1 MSFTLWRKAPA
12 SAALNAFSKKL
23 ENFKAS
29 VGLHF
34 GYYNFVR
41 VHKALRMTPAMAGGV
56 TDHVW
61 SMGELMEAAL

>member
-1 MSFTLWRKAPA
+1 MRMHMRRLTRLT
-12 SAALNAFSKKL
+12 NGFSKKP
-23 ENFKAS
+23 ENFNAA

-41 VHKALRMTPAMAGGV
+41 VHKTLRTTPAVAGGV

-61 SMGELMEAAL
+61 TVPELMEAAR